1 MANTYTIV
9 LVEDDSF
16 LQHLYE
22 TKFVNEGFTV
32 RCASDGLKGLALIK
46 EVKPNLALL
55 DVDLPKLDG
64 LGILQALRAE
74 EYFKQLPVIM
84 LTNSSNQQRIDL
96 ARSLG
101 VSEYLIKA
109 HFLPS
114 EVVTKVRTLLNI
126 H

>member
-1 MANTYTIV
+1 MTNAYTIV

-16 LQHLYE
+16 LQRLYE

-32 RCASDGLKGLALIK
+32 RCASDGAKGLALIR
-46 EVKPNLALL
+46 EVKPDLALL

-64 LGILQALRAE
+64 FGVLQALRAE
-74 EYFKQLPVIM
+74 AGTRQLPVVM
-84 LTNSSNQQRIDL
+84 LTNSSNPQRIDL

-101 VSEYLIKA
+101 VTEYLIKA

-114 EVVTKVRTLLNI
+114 EVVAKVKALLDK
-126 H
+126 

>member
-32 RCASDGLKGLALIK
+32 RCAADGLKGLALIR
-46 EVKPNLALL
+46 ELKPNIALL

-64 LGILQALRAE
+64 LGVLQALRAE
-74 EYFKQLPVIM
+74 DDFKQLPVIM
-84 LTNSSNQQRIDL
+84 LTNSSNQQSIDL

-101 VSEYLIKA
+101 VVEYLIKA

-114 EVVTKVRTLLNI
+114 EVVAKVKAILGN